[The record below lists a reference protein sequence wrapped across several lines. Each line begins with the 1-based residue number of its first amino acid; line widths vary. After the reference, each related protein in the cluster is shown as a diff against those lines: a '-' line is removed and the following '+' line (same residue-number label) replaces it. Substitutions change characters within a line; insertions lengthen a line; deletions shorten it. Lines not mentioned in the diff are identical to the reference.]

1 MAVAVDVKVTKD
13 SARGPLIQHGWNTQN
28 KNPAAPGAG
37 RFHVNPRLPD
47 GIHARVVITRGSL
60 SRRHYGP
67 RVTGEM
73 RHDAL
78 ANAIANVAVSPRRAL
93 RGGSPT
99 AARRAAACRV
109 RADGAETP
117 ENRSVKP
124 ARSSGSPNV
133 QNDAIALLSGMKE
146 NPFSVGTYHSKRATH
161 KVNELGDI
169 IGEDEAPENILE
181 QPGWDSDGKLRFC
194 VATVSAELA
203 MPEAEVSA
211 KLQQLF
217 QLAPGIK
224 RRVGEVKTAD
234 LVRMVASIPDVV
246 AAFVR
251 LREILPGADLGKIVE
266 SRPSV
271 LLEDLD
277 ALGKRVRDL
286 KEETPRLNWDAI
298 LTDFPQM
305 FEIRDMAAN
314 ARELRRKFPEGD
326 ATEMLGR
333 QPTLLL
339 AMQSG
344 EDMIAYDHG
353 SLRQVKATIE
363 GDRTHDGW

>member
-1 MAVAVDVKVTKD
+1 
-13 SARGPLIQHGWNTQN
+13 
-28 KNPAAPGAG
+28 
-37 RFHVNPRLPD
+37 
-47 GIHARVVITRGSL
+47 
-60 SRRHYGP
+60 
-67 RVTGEM
+67 M
-73 RHDAL
+73 RCDAL
-78 ANAIANVAVSPRRAL
+78 ANALANALAGVAVPPRRAL
-93 RGGSPT
+93 RDGSPT
-99 AARRAAACRV
+99 AARRAAFLACRA

-117 ENRSVKP
+117 EPGKAKP
-124 ARSSGSPNV
+124 ARSSASANV

-161 KVNELGDI
+161 RVNELGDI
-169 IGEDEAPENILE
+169 IGEDEAPENILQ
-181 QPGWDSDGKLRFC
+181 QPGWDDAGKLRFC
-194 VATVSAELA
+194 VATVAAELSVS
-203 MPEAEVSA
+203 EAEVSA

-217 QLAPGIK
+217 QLAPGIE
-224 RRVGEVKTAD
+224 RRVGEIKIAD
-234 LVRMVASIPDVV
+234 LVRMVASLPDVV

-277 ALGKRVRDL
+277 ALGKRVREL
-286 KEETPRLNWDAI
+286 KEETPKLNWDAI
-298 LTDFPQM
+298 LTDFPQI

-314 ARELRRKFPEGD
+314 ARELAKKFPNGD
-326 ATEMLGR
+326 VTAMLGR

>member
-1 MAVAVDVKVTKD
+1 
-13 SARGPLIQHGWNTQN
+13 
-28 KNPAAPGAG
+28 
-37 RFHVNPRLPD
+37 
-47 GIHARVVITRGSL
+47 
-60 SRRHYGP
+60 
-67 RVTGEM
+67 M
-73 RHDAL
+73 RCDAL
-78 ANAIANVAVSPRRAL
+78 ANALAGVAAPPRRAL
-93 RGGSPT
+93 RDGSPT
-99 AARRAAACRV
+99 AARRAALACRA
-109 RADGAETP
+109 RADGTETP
-117 ENRSVKP
+117 EPGSAKP
-124 ARSSGSPNV
+124 ARSSASANV

-161 KVNELGDI
+161 RVNELGDI
-169 IGEDEAPENILE
+169 IGEDEAPENILP
-181 QPGWDSDGKLRFC
+181 QPGWVDAGKLRFC
-194 VATVSAELA
+194 VATVAAELA
-203 MPEAEVSA
+203 VSEAEVSA

-217 QLAPGIK
+217 QLAPGIE
-224 RRVGEVKTAD
+224 RRVGEIKIAD
-234 LVRMVASIPDVV
+234 LVRMVASLPDVV
-246 AAFVR
+246 AAFVC

-277 ALGKRVRDL
+277 ALGKRVREL

-298 LTDFPQM
+298 LTDFPQI

-314 ARELRRKFPEGD
+314 ARELAKKFPNGD
-326 ATEMLGR
+326 VTAMLGR

>member
-1 MAVAVDVKVTKD
+1 
-13 SARGPLIQHGWNTQN
+13 
-28 KNPAAPGAG
+28 
-37 RFHVNPRLPD
+37 
-47 GIHARVVITRGSL
+47 
-60 SRRHYGP
+60 
-67 RVTGEM
+67 
-73 RHDAL
+73 
-78 ANAIANVAVSPRRAL
+78 
-93 RGGSPT
+93 
-99 AARRAAACRV
+99 
-109 RADGAETP
+109 
-117 ENRSVKP
+117 
-124 ARSSGSPNV
+124 V
-133 QNDAIALLSGMKE
+133 QNDAIALLSDMKE

-161 KVNELGDI
+161 RVNELGDI
-169 IGEDEAPENILE
+169 IGEDEAPENILQ
-181 QPGWDSDGKLRFC
+181 QPGWDDAGKLRFC
-194 VATVSAELA
+194 VATVAAELSVS
-203 MPEAEVSA
+203 EAEVSA

-217 QLAPGIK
+217 QLAPGIE
-224 RRVGEVKTAD
+224 RRVGEIKIAD
-234 LVRMVASIPDVV
+234 LVRMVASLPDVV

-277 ALGKRVRDL
+277 ALGKRVREL
-286 KEETPRLNWDAI
+286 KEETPKLNWDAI
-298 LTDFPQM
+298 LTDFPQI

-314 ARELRRKFPEGD
+314 ARELAKKFPNGD
-326 ATEMLGR
+326 VTAMLGR

>member
-1 MAVAVDVKVTKD
+1 M
-13 SARGPLIQHGWNTQN
+13 
-28 KNPAAPGAG
+28 
-37 RFHVNPRLPD
+37 
-47 GIHARVVITRGSL
+47 
-60 SRRHYGP
+60 
-67 RVTGEM
+67 
-73 RHDAL
+73 
-78 ANAIANVAVSPRRAL
+78 
-93 RGGSPT
+93 
-99 AARRAAACRV
+99 
-109 RADGAETP
+109 
-117 ENRSVKP
+117 
-124 ARSSGSPNV
+124 

-169 IGEDEAPENILE
+169 IGEDEAPDNILE
-181 QPGWDSDGKLRFC
+181 QPGWDADGKLRFC

-217 QLAPGIK
+217 QLAPGIE

-298 LTDFPQM
+298 LTDFPHM

>member
-1 MAVAVDVKVTKD
+1 M
-13 SARGPLIQHGWNTQN
+13 GL
-28 KNPAAPGAG
+28 
-37 RFHVNPRLPD
+37 
-47 GIHARVVITRGSL
+47 
-60 SRRHYGP
+60 
-67 RVTGEM
+67 
-73 RHDAL
+73 
-78 ANAIANVAVSPRRAL
+78 
-93 RGGSPT
+93 
-99 AARRAAACRV
+99 
-109 RADGAETP
+109 
-117 ENRSVKP
+117 
-124 ARSSGSPNV
+124 
-133 QNDAIALLSGMKE
+133 
-146 NPFSVGTYHSKRATH
+146 
-161 KVNELGDI
+161 
-169 IGEDEAPENILE
+169 
-181 QPGWDSDGKLRFC
+181 DGKLRFC

-211 KLQQLF
+211 KLRQLF
-217 QLAPGIK
+217 QLAPGIE

-353 SLRQVKATIE
+353 SLRRGQGHHRGGPDARRVVVGGFRALHTRSDKRSRVRTIRSYLRVNVFSGNPSAASSHVSFSRIRSSGASHDAKADLGFCAQV
-363 GDRTHDGW
+363 HF

>member
-1 MAVAVDVKVTKD
+1 
-13 SARGPLIQHGWNTQN
+13 
-28 KNPAAPGAG
+28 
-37 RFHVNPRLPD
+37 
-47 GIHARVVITRGSL
+47 
-60 SRRHYGP
+60 
-67 RVTGEM
+67 M
-73 RHDAL
+73 RCDAL
-78 ANAIANVAVSPRRAL
+78 ANALAGVAVPPRRAL
-93 RGGSPT
+93 REGSPT
-99 AARRAAACRV
+99 AARRAALACRA
-109 RADGAETP
+109 RADGETP
-117 ENRSVKP
+117 KPGSAKP
-124 ARSSGSPNV
+124 ARSSASANV

-161 KVNELGDI
+161 RVNELGDI
-169 IGEDEAPENILE
+169 IGEDEAPENILQ
-181 QPGWDSDGKLRFC
+181 QPGWDDAGKLRFC
-194 VATVSAELA
+194 VATVAAELSVS
-203 MPEAEVSA
+203 EAEVSA

-217 QLAPGIK
+217 QLAPGIE
-224 RRVGEVKTAD
+224 RRVGEIKIAD
-234 LVRMVASIPDVV
+234 LVRMVASLPDVV

-277 ALGKRVRDL
+277 ALGKRVREL
-286 KEETPRLNWDAI
+286 KEETPKLNWDAI
-298 LTDFPQM
+298 LTDFPQI

-314 ARELRRKFPEGD
+314 ARELAKKFPNGD
-326 ATEMLGR
+326 VTAMLGR